1 MTPEW
6 DVDEAIRPA
15 LLALCARV
23 PHDRCRRDA
32 AADPV
37 ANFHLANGAAV
48 ERVDWMADASPTGRA
63 RSFGVMA
70 NYLYEPDHIPA
81 RAEAYVTRGEVPMS
95 SEVRELV
102 AP

>member
-1 MTPEW
+1 M
-6 DVDEAIRPA
+6 
-15 LLALCARV
+15 
-23 PHDRCRRDA
+23 
-32 AADPV
+32 ADPSLTG
-37 ANFHLANGAAV
+37 HL
-48 ERVDWMADASPTGRA
+48 